1 MLCAYRIES
10 FVEHDAIVVDIVVG
24 VLVSEKILL
33 IETYV
38 NELQI
43 AYVLGEDYA

>member
-1 MLCAYRIES
+1 MLCAYCIES
-10 FVEHDAIVVDIVVG
+10 FVEQDAIVVDIVVG